1 MSLPLPLLSKSK
13 QAFQVV
19 HQSPLPTASSATFST
34 PSQHYVKFRTRTVQ
48 ALAEIPLKCR
58 DHPLIQALEVS
69 SGLKLQRGIC
79 FIGRSF
85 NLARWNGP

>member
-34 PSQHYVKFRTRTVQ
+34 PSQHYDKFRTRTVQ
-48 ALAEIPLKCR
+48 ALVEIPLKCR
-58 DHPLIQALEVS
+58 DHLQALEVS